1 MADWIQV
8 ARAEDIAPGTFKAL
22 AAGPTRVVVCNVDGD
37 FYALRDQ
44 CSHDDLPLSNGD
56 LEGDEFV
63 CIHHGARFDV
73 CSGKALCLPAI
84 RPVQTFEV
92 EVRDGEVF
100 VQAG

>member
-1 MADWIQV
+1 MAEWV
-8 ARAEDIAPGTFKAL
+8 RAAAAADVAPGTFKAL
-22 AAGPTRVVVCNVDGD
+22 AVGRTRIVLCNVEGD

-73 CSGKALCLPAI
+73 CTGRALCLPAI

-100 VQAG
+100 VHAG